1 MSFTLVTDYITVCE
15 RFEVLSGDR
24 LHNGFELVLRFPLVT
39 AYIMVCESLEI
50 PLTTAKMSSTRR
62 LFSERERSMPSVP

>member
-1 MSFTLVTDYITVCE
+1 VTYYIMVYE
-15 RFEVLSGDR
+15 RFEVLSDDR
-24 LHNGFELVLRFPLVT
+24 LHNGFERVLRFPLVT

-62 LFSERERSMPSVP
+62 LFSESERSMPSVP